1 MKISVWLAGG
11 FLLSASLAGCFPL
24 VVGDDTGDD
33 TYDTD
38 GCDLDPNLVADSFS
52 FTDYDSDGTVLD
64 FQDITL
70 CNTSDATADPGSEY
84 AVLLSQSADLS
95 GDAYVVFESPALVGI
110 APWDCVSY
118 AEAVPVGAGVPDGY
132 YYVFVYADYLDAVFE
147 CDEYDNW
154 ARSDDAIYVTAPAA
168 SSALR

>member
-11 FLLSASLAGCFPL
+11 LLLSASLAGCFPL
-24 VVGDDTGDD
+24 IVEDDTGDD
-33 TYDTD
+33 TLDTD

-52 FTDYDSDGTVLD
+52 FTDYDSGGTVLD

-70 CNTSDATADPGSEY
+70 CNYSDATADPGSEY
-84 AVLLSQSADLS
+84 AVLLSQGADLT

-118 AEAVPVGAGVPDGY
+118 AQSVPVGAGVPDGY

-168 SSALR
+168 SSLR